1 MAKRSSN
8 NNGTGKKDQTK
19 KYKGNPEDY
28 KRLDL
33 SDEKMQWLLDKVTE
47 DVLNDEGIRFPQTD
61 EDVLELM
68 RQMKESKKTSTDEES
83 LAGGTD
89 EEEENKN

>member
-8 NNGTGKKDQTK
+8 NNGTGKKEQAK

-28 KRLDL
+28 KHLDL

-68 RQMKESKKTSTDEES
+68 RQMRESKKSSADEES

-89 EEEENKN
+89 VDDQNQN